1 MNRCLKKI
9 LLATD
14 GSDASEKATTIA
26 IGLAQEQKA
35 ELLIVH
41 VVDLYA
47 MYFAT
52 PESIEFLV
60 SSGQNILNLIEKRA
74 QKVGVVTHTK
84 RLQTDEGGNHI
95 GELVLGESAAWEADL
110 LVVGSHGRRGL
121 NHFLIGSVAD
131 WICQRAR
138 IPVLLAR

>member
-1 MNRCLKKI
+1 MFQKI

-14 GSDASEKATTIA
+14 GSDASEKATIIA

>member
-1 MNRCLKKI
+1 MFKKI

-74 QKVGVVTHTK
+74 QTVGVVTHTK